1 MSLHL
6 TLGTALTG
14 LRVNQKAIE
23 IASQNVA
30 NASTEGYSRQI
41 VHRQALSTGGI
52 GSGVGTA
59 AITRTVDDF
68 ITREIR
74 TQSATLGAETVR
86 DTYLS
91 RTQDL
96 FGTLAN
102 DTSFPARLTDLATRI
117 GALANEPES
126 ATRRI
131 GLVQSAQSFALAM
144 NEASSG
150 VQAMRR
156 DAEAEIG
163 PGVRTLNEKPGLISD
178 LNNQNV
184 HPQNGRAPCGER
196 RSQYEE

>member
-52 GSGVGTA
+52 GSGVGPA

-74 TQSATLGAETVR
+74 TQSATLGAETGR

-96 FGTLAN
+96 FGT
-102 DTSFPARLTDLATRI
+102 
-117 GALANEPES
+117 
-126 ATRRI
+126 
-131 GLVQSAQSFALAM
+131 QS
-144 NEASSG
+144 
-150 VQAMRR
+150 
-156 DAEAEIG
+156 
-163 PGVRTLNEKPGLISD
+163 
-178 LNNQNV
+178 
-184 HPQNGRAPCGER
+184 GRAACRER
-196 RSQYEE
+196 VCQYV